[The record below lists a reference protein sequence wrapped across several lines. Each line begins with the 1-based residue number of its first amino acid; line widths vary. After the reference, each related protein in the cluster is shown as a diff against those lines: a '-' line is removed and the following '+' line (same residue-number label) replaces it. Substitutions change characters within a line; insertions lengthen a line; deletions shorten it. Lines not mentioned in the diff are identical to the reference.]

1 MEQGVRPRTLPGANP
16 ESPGEL
22 GTPKAGG
29 GIGILSGIL
38 GSILQYAAFCKISE
52 DLNKAMNCDKPEL
65 QVRWWAQLSAM
76 IGATMETL
84 GKLLAK
90 IPTWA
95 MGGEMVAGLTLGV
108 LKYGG
113 IALGA
118 VGGFISAG
126 MDFVKGWEAKNRG
139 QVSLAVCFFVSSFLQ
154 QLD

>member
-1 MEQGVRPRTLPGANP
+1 MRPRTLPGANP

-52 DLNKAMNCDKPEL
+52 DLNKAMTCDKPEL

-84 GKLLAK
+84 GKLMAK

-95 MGGEMVAGLTLGV
+95 MEGEMVAGLTLG
-108 LKYGG
+108 L
-113 IALGA
+113 
-118 VGGFISAG
+118 
-126 MDFVKGWEAKNRG
+126 
-139 QVSLAVCFFVSSFLQ
+139 SLIHI
-154 QLD
+154 